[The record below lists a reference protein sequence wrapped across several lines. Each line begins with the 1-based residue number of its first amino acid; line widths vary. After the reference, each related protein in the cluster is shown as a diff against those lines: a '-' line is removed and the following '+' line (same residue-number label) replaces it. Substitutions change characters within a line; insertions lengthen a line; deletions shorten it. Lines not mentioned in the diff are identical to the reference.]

1 MYEVKQLCVCVCK
14 SCVWGS
20 CEIVVFECEQAGY
33 ECDRR
38 HHVGLL
44 GTGARSK
51 TWNEPELTQQVRL
64 QQTVWFES
72 LPLDVAL
79 ACCRLLHACRPL
91 ACARQGA
98 LAHCPCRHT
107 RLEAERRPQAHKTA
121 SSRTPA
127 NEATAD
133 NTSVCA
139 VHAQW
144 RAKRCKVKATTAAIK
159 IGEDHAAP

>member
-1 MYEVKQLCVCVCK
+1 MYGKSCCVCVLGRGD
-14 SCVWGS
+14 VWGS
-20 CEIVVFECEQAGY
+20 CEIVVYECKQAGY

-64 QQTVWFES
+64 QQIVWFES

-144 RAKRCKVKATTAAIK
+144 RTINDARSKLPCCTLANNQP
-159 IGEDHAAP
+159 HS